1 MHMRVSVAQVPRH
14 VRARRLAGPP
24 HLRSKRGTRSAD
36 RRNPYLSTPITS
48 KASILMYLP
57 ARLVGSHQILT
68 V

>member
-1 MHMRVSVAQVPRH
+1 MRAKHKSVRSAQTM
-14 VRARRLAGPP
+14 LAGPQEG
-24 HLRSKRGTRSAD
+24 RGSPETSGRAQED
-36 RRNPYLSTPITS
+36 FYLSTPITS